1 MSDTGWKSSGT
12 VVSDDTV
19 GTVAWSNPDNAKVS
33 DDSYSSVQIYG
44 YSPASLEA
52 VKIVKSNGSIG
63 TENKTTEDPLTDTEK
78 SLSFGDTDDLWSET
92 WAHTDINDSDFGV
105 VIQSTDGDHLIS
117 VGYSHYLKATNFGFT
132 IPSGATIDGIVVEVE
147 AYNFLE
153 EWESHNYYAYVDHI
167 RIKVYYT
174 ESTGTDA
181 NSERSLYLQGES
193 SSNSERGLYLQGKLT
208 NNSERGLYFEGYVS
222 DLYTR
227 ESASD
232 LESDDAN
239 LTTTFSEQEYTDV
252 ATDDDDFVDLEGNG
266 VYQKFLF
273 KEYNED
279 NNNTDNFVITWKGKT
294 TLAPSDSSVYLQI
307 YNRDTPSW
315 ETIDTE
321 SSANANTEF
330 TLSGVKTTSLSDY
343 YDESYVVDCRVYQ
356 EAT

>member
-1 MSDTGWKSSGT
+1 MADTGWISPGT

-117 VGYSHYLKATNFGFT
+117 EGYSYYLKATNFGFT

-167 RIKVYYT
+167 QIKVYYT
-174 ESTGTDA
+174 EGGTPTVGA
-181 NSERSLYLQGES
+181 GYPLPPFKNS
-193 SSNSERGLYLQGKLT
+193 
-208 NNSERGLYFEGYVS
+208 
-222 DLYTR
+222 
-227 ESASD
+227 
-232 LESDDAN
+232 
-239 LTTTFSEQEYTDV
+239 
-252 ATDDDDFVDLEGNG
+252 
-266 VYQKFLF
+266 
-273 KEYNED
+273 
-279 NNNTDNFVITWKGKT
+279 
-294 TLAPSDSSVYLQI
+294 
-307 YNRDTPSW
+307 
-315 ETIDTE
+315 
-321 SSANANTEF
+321 
-330 TLSGVKTTSLSDY
+330 
-343 YDESYVVDCRVYQ
+343 
-356 EAT
+356 